1 MLEQVDKGIAT
12 LVATRDAVKGARW
25 DDADRHLTE
34 LLRLIHSLRLHIRD
48 ERLPVHP
55 PELPKRKEE

>member
-1 MLEQVDKGIAT
+1 MLDQVDKGIAIFI
-12 LVATRDAVKGARW
+12 AARDAVMGGHW

-34 LLRLIHSLRLHIRD
+34 LQGLIHNLRLDIRD

-55 PELPKRKEE
+55 PELPKR

>member
-25 DDADRHLTE
+25 DDADQHLIE
-34 LLRLIHSLRLHIRD
+34 LLRLIHSLRLDIRD
-48 ERLPVHP
+48 ERLPLDP
-55 PELPKRKEE
+55 PKLPTT